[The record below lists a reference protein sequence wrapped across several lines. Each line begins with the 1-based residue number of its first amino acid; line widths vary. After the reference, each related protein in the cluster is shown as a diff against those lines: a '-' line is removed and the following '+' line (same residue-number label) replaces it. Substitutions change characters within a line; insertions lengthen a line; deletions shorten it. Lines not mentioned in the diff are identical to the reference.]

1 MTGKHIKKWLLK
13 FLKISLWICILI
25 SVYMRTRLLDMG
37 YEFDELFTAVS
48 TDPSLPFSWIY
59 TNYLLPDVH
68 PPLYN
73 ALVWIW
79 NHIAPYGPEFW
90 LRLPSLFLGIAS
102 LVVAW
107 CFFPKR
113 FGKWARLIFLCL
125 LSCNLYTIAYS
136 QHARSYMLILL
147 LSVILTYLF
156 VCISHATRRNISVSR
171 KTWVG
176 FAITSFLLCWTHYFG
191 ALLFGVFSII
201 LALQAWYYKRKMLC
215 FLLVPC
221 LVFAGFLPWLIPN
234 FFAQISL
241 DRFSG
246 NWWAN
251 EIPFWFSF
259 LALLIFW
266 TTSLEGA
273 VVMGLLLLTFSLY
286 RFLPLRKPIR
296 FFPCPEILPFLLVI
310 ILFIAGVGLVS
321 LKTFMFITRYFIVL
335 LPSVFLILSLCFAPL
350 IRKKPFWGFF
360 LILLLIVN
368 INSFWKQC
376 STYAEIGDLKL
387 PARKI
392 AQIFRD
398 RYADKEMFVIAMEAF
413 PPQSMPAMYGFYVN
427 KIYKLNMPVY
437 ELFFMEEAKREALL
451 ARQKDAVIWMPNCTQ
466 DKLSRISLE
475 WKKTVYTYDH
485 VGFVCFLR
493 LEDEK

>member
-1 MTGKHIKKWLLK
+1 MMNSMRKWLFKLLK
-13 FLKISLWICILI
+13 LSLWVCVFVSIYLRTTVL
-25 SVYMRTRLLDMG
+25 SVG
-37 YEFDELFTAVS
+37 YEYDEIFTAVS

-90 LRLPSLFLGIAS
+90 LHIPSLILGISA

-107 CFFPKR
+107 SFFPKR
-113 FGKWARLIFLCL
+113 FGKWTRLLFVSL
-125 LSCNLYTIAYS
+125 LSCNVYTVVYS

-156 VCISHATRRNISVSR
+156 VHIAHATRRNISVSR
-171 KTWVG
+171 KTWVC
-176 FAITSFLLCWTHYFG
+176 FAVTSFLLCWTHYFG
-191 ALLFGVFSII
+191 ALLFGVFSVI
-201 LALQAWYYKRKMLC
+201 LALQAWCYKRKMLC

-234 FFAQISL
+234 FIAQISL
-241 DRFSG
+241 DRFGG

-251 EIPFWFSF
+251 QMPSWHTYTCIIVFW
-259 LALLIFW
+259 AA
-266 TTSLEGA
+266 SLRGA
-273 VVMGLLLLTFSLY
+273 LLLLTLLAAALLC
-286 RFLPLRKPIR
+286 RFLPLRNPIR
-296 FFPCPEILPFLLVI
+296 FFPFRETVLLLLALV
-310 ILFIAGVGLVS
+310 LFIACVALVS
-321 LKTFMFITRYFIVL
+321 TKTYMFIPRYFIVL
-335 LPSVFLILSLCFAPL
+335 LPLVYFPLSLYFAPL
-350 IRKKPFWGFF
+350 LRRFPLLGIILIVFF
-360 LILLLIVN
+360 AFSMDNFNYQRNMLLLKSEYDIP
-368 INSFWKQC
+368 S
-376 STYAEIGDLKL
+376 
-387 PARKI
+387 RKI

-451 ARQKDAVIWMPNCTQ
+451 ARQEDAVIWMPNCTQ

-475 WKKTVYTYDH
+475 WKKIVYTYDH